1 MNIHHDA
8 SGSPAAEPEDDLDL
22 DHDAEALGVDE
33 RVSGLGA
40 WGVSIVAHALI
51 LLVVGTIVVAG
62 HLVNEQPPI
71 ELVTIPAPPPQPER
85 EPERRVIRDADH
97 VTITSE
103 EQVDTP
109 VVEVFEL
116 PPEEPESE
124 DPVESEQPVR
134 GREDAVSRVEMASTA
149 AMMTMGAGPGASG
162 AFGYRTGGG
171 RRYRAG
177 TQGGSRASECA
188 VEAALKWFAIHQS
201 PNGQWDVDAYPN
213 NCQREGQR
221 CEPGRGHVGPG
232 ADAACTG
239 YALLCYLGAGY
250 DHTHMSR
257 WRPVVKSGVEWLV
270 ASQQADGSWGRNYE
284 NGVCAMA
291 LAEAYGLSG
300 DVALREPAQRAVD
313 HLIAVQAQDGPADSG
328 YAGLGWDY
336 KRPNPGRIDSSVSGW
351 CVMALKSAKAAGLA
365 TKGSLEGCKRW
376 LEGAWRSCNPEWE
389 TLTQYDRS
397 YFPYT
402 WNATADTFEHQRL
415 PCVGLLAAVFL
426 GHRRG
431 DVLLESLANTVIEE
445 QLPAGYPCNTYWLYY
460 NTLGMFQIGGE
471 RWERWNKQVR
481 DMLVDAQRKEEGC
494 FDGSWDFAGTRFHG
508 HETGRLLSTAYCC
521 LSLEVY
527 YRYLPMAL
535 DARVH

>member
-1 MNIHHDA
+1 MNIHRDA
-8 SGSPAAEPEDDLDL
+8 SGSPAAEPEPDLELED
-22 DHDAEALGVDE
+22 ETLGVDE

-51 LLVVGTIVVAG
+51 LLVIGTIVIAG
-62 HLVNEQPPI
+62 QLVNERPPV
-71 ELVTIPAPPPQPER
+71 ELVTMPPPPPQPER
-85 EPERRVIRDADH
+85 EPERRVLRDPEH
-97 VTITSE
+97 VTITAE
-103 EQVDTP
+103 EQVDEP
-109 VVEVFEL
+109 LVEVFEL

-124 DPVESEQPVR
+124 EPAESEQPVR

-149 AMMTMGAGPGASG
+149 MMMTMGVGPGAAG
-162 AFGYRTGGG
+162 AFGHRTGGG

-177 TQGGSRASECA
+177 AYGGSQASESA

-250 DHTHMSR
+250 DHLHMSR
-257 WRPVVKSGVEWLV
+257 WRQVVKGGIEWLV
-270 ASQQADGSWGRNYE
+270 ASQQADGGWGRNYE

-300 DVALREPAQRAVD
+300 DAALREPAQRAAD
-313 HLIAVQAQDGPADSG
+313 HLIALQAKDGPADSG

-336 KRPNPGRIDSSVSGW
+336 KRPNPNRIDSSVSGW
-351 CVMALKSAKAAGLA
+351 CVMALKSAKAAGLD

-402 WNATADTFEHQRL
+402 WNASADTFEHQRL

-431 DVLLESLANTVIEE
+431 DVLLESLANTVVEE

-460 NTLGMFQIGGE
+460 NTLGIFQVGGE
-471 RWERWNKQVR
+471 RWERWNEQVR
-481 DMLVDAQRKEEGC
+481 DMLVGAQRNEGGC

-535 DARVH
+535 DVRAH